1 MAAPRLVVFDAIETL
16 FSLEPVRSRL
26 NEAGAP
32 VHTLDVWFARL
43 LRGAFALTAA
53 AGYAPFRS
61 LAEGLCGPSWP
72 TTGSRQPTSSSM
84 MRSSPR
90 SARCRSTLTGRQRS
104 KPSSTPGSPSTSS
117 PTGPGRQPISWSR
130 TQTPPTSSTRSSRF
144 TMSSMETGAGAVP
157 ACRGCRRRRPRR
169 GCACVAVHGWDICG
183 ARSAGL
189 RTGWCSRLE
198 HHLSPALGPADATG
212 TSLLEVV
219 HVLLD
224 S

>member
-32 VHTLDVWFARL
+32 VHALDVWFARL
-43 LRGAFALTAA
+43 LRDAFALTAG

-61 LAEGLCGPSWP
+61 LAEGALRSVLADNGVAATDELIDGIFATFSRLPIHADGPP
-72 TTGSRQPTSSSM
+72 ALEAVVNAGIPVYVLTNGTRETTEQLVQNADT
-84 MRSSPR
+84 
-90 SARCRSTLTGRQRS
+90 AHLVDKIVTVHDVGRW
-104 KPSSTPGSPSTSS
+104 KPAPEPYLYAVAA
-117 PTGPGRQPISWSR
+117 
-130 TQTPPTSSTRSSRF
+130 
-144 TMSSMETGAGAVP
+144 AGVDPDEA
-157 ACRGCRRRRPRR
+157 AL
-169 GCACVAVHGWDICG
+169 VAVHGWDICG